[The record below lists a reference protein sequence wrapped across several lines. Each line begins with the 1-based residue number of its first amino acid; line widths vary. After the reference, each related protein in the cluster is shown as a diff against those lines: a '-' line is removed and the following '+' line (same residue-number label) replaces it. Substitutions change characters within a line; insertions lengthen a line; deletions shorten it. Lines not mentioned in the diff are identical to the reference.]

1 LIDHVAG
8 ASTTPA
14 IKYRLTLSEDEKTE
28 LEALLKKGKSAAHK
42 QIRARILLKA
52 ATGCRDEK
60 IVQVLNVSV
69 SRVAKTRQRC
79 VEEGEAAL
87 NDRPRPD
94 QKPKLTDRQAA
105 HMIAI
110 ACSDAPDGHDHWTLR
125 LLADKVVELDY
136 AESCPCTK
144 RFPPKKRRR
153 WPASSNSIKPYKP
166 SLNLFRNELKRLRA
180 IALCVFYYF
189 YQIVAKCRHDASA
202 NQCSAKSICY
212 AEIARLP

>member
-1 LIDHVAG
+1 MIDHVAG

-125 LLADKVVELDY
+125 LLADKELDY
-136 AESCPCTK
+136 AESCSYKTIRQLLKNTLKPWQQRAGCI
-144 RFPPKKRRR
+144 PKVS
-153 WPASSNSIKPYKP
+153 AEYVA
-166 SLNLFRNELKRLRA
+166 A
-180 IALCVFYYF
+180 I
-189 YQIVAKCRHDASA
+189 
-202 NQCSAKSICY
+202 
-212 AEIARLP
+212 EGT